1 MNFFPDDLI
10 SRMDHANSL
19 FMGLDRLQ
27 RCKRQDRS
35 SNEIE
40 RDKLI
45 NEREAIHRGTGE
57 EGSGSPSLFF
67 DFTQIFVLFASL
79 IE

>member
-19 FMGLDRLQ
+19 FMGLDTQ

-35 SNEIE
+35 SNGIE